1 MLWRCY
7 THISQYFL
15 NLLFDFDITASNTP
29 TVAVKSE
36 GVGRLFD
43 KVELEEEEGESGKDM
58 KQSKKPADK
67 VTVSELP
74 DDQ

>member
-1 MLWRCY
+1 ML
-7 THISQYFL
+7 F
-15 NLLFDFDITASNTP
+15 NFVITASNTP

-74 DDQ
+74 DNQ

>member
-1 MLWRCY
+1 M
-7 THISQYFL
+7 
-15 NLLFDFDITASNTP
+15 LFDFDITASNTP

-43 KVELEEEEGESGKDM
+43 KVELEEEEAESGKAM
-58 KQSKKPADK
+58 NQSKKPADK